1 VAALYVFAGSSGHEK
16 SALRHLCGVVIALAL
31 VVLLTGCSSGGTSTS
46 QRTEAGGMSIDQLFP
61 TMPSGNAPGASSES
75 IATATALG
83 RGINLGNMLESPT
96 GKGEW
101 GVVPDSATDFLRF
114 VPLAADAGFKHVRIP
129 VRWSNHAS
137 ADAAAVI
144 NPAFAAR
151 VDGLVDAALARGL
164 YVIVDVHHYRQLDG
178 DTLDKDERRVD
189 ESVVELRFLN
199 LWRQIARRYANRSPK
214 LLFELYNEP
223 HGKQNETW
231 NMLMS
236 RALREV
242 RQTNPGRIV
251 IVGPTQWNN
260 ANALA
265 SLRLPPDAN
274 LLVTVHNYEPFKF
287 THQGA
292 DWVTPVLPTGLTCC
306 NEAQRKEMMHA
317 FDVATQWSKA
327 NRYPVYVGEFG
338 AYERADIDSRVTYTR
353 IMRDAMEAR
362 QFPWAYWEL
371 ASGFGIYDPAA
382 NAWRIRLRDAL
393 IAP

>member
-1 VAALYVFAGSSGHEK
+1 MVLAALVAGCGSG
-16 SALRHLCGVVIALAL
+16 STSTPQRTDA
-31 VVLLTGCSSGGTSTS
+31 GGT
-46 QRTEAGGMSIDQLFP
+46 SIDQLFP
-61 TMPSGNAPGASSES
+61 TMPSGNAPGASAES
-75 IATATALG
+75 INTAAALG

-101 GVVPDSATDFLRF
+101 GVVPDNATDFLRF

-137 ADAAAVI
+137 ADAAATI
-144 NPAFAAR
+144 DPAFAAR
-151 VDGLVDAALARGL
+151 VDGLIDTALARGL

-178 DTLDKDERRVD
+178 DTLDKDELRVD
-189 ESVVELRFLN
+189 DSVVELRFLN
-199 LWRQIARRYANRSPK
+199 LWRQIARRYASHSPK

-231 NMLMS
+231 NTLMS

-242 RQTNPGRIV
+242 RQSNPGRIV

-260 ANALA
+260 ANALT

-292 DWVTPVLPTGLTCC
+292 DWVSPVLPTGLTCC
-306 NEAQRKEMMHA
+306 NDAQRKEMMHGLDLA
-317 FDVATQWSKA
+317 AQWSKA
-327 NRYPVYVGEFG
+327 NRYPMYVGEFG
-338 AYERADIDSRVTYTR
+338 AYERADIESRVTYTR

-371 ASGFGIYDPAA
+371 ASGFGIYDPVA
-382 NAWRIRLRDAL
+382 NVWRTRLRDAL
-393 IAP
+393 MAP